1 MNKKKKWIIAGL
13 VTLLAIIIIIFV
25 VRLGVNSKDLKAS
38 VNDSSSVS
46 IKVIFHRNISDSD
59 TAVASQW
66 FTSGNTY
73 NYQTKQGNRFGYNL
87 DGTPKWGTS
96 GQFGKWINKNHTLLG
111 WSRTK
116 DSAVKNYNVYS
127 TVNDTFIRNVY
138 NKRYAEQT
146 ESKVIDL
153 YAVWQENENKDLN
166 INVNNMT
173 LFRNQTSSLNIVSY
187 PNGYTQNDVT
197 YFSSNLQGLY
207 VDQNGKIT
215 AYKSG
220 NYIVYVK
227 TKDGK
232 YSVSCNVL
240 VKDIIIKVVFH
251 RNIDFNDTVTLEQDF
266 TYGDSGNRFGYNLDG
281 TLKWGEEGQFANF
294 DNTGYSLSGWSR
306 LYNGKINYIL
316 YSSVKDGFIKNVY
329 NKRYAEQTEPK
340 VIHLYAVWSN
350 NHIGVEKTDMS
361 IEKNDKE
368 TININS
374 YPKGYTKKDIIYT
387 SSNSKGLTVNSKGV
401 MTGKKVGNYTVYVRT
416 RDNKFETQINVE
428 VKQITITVVFHK
440 NIDGDD
446 EVVSQTFTY
455 GNTYNKQ
462 TKKGNRFG
470 YDLDGTKIIDFD
482 SWNKEG
488 YELGWA
494 KTKDSKKKDYILYS
508 LVSNKFINNV
518 YNKKVKEQT
527 EAKVIHLYAVWSE
540 KVDLVLFFG
549 QSNMVGSVGD
559 TGSVK
564 EYRLEKKYT
573 NENELKNQKE
583 QNLRMNERRKD
594 NRNLSGLIDDDIISQ
609 YKTMNYVSVDVPS
622 GVAYEYKINSKN
634 NGYLKEINSETKN
647 LGEYLKYDPN
657 TKKLN
662 YKSFNYTVTTYYKDK
677 KIYSSAISLKKSQG
691 TNMIPEFAKI
701 YNKETN
707 HKMVAVLGA
716 YGGRPIS
723 SFLPNS
729 YERIKYT
736 NNGKVEYKNVH
747 FYIYE
752 SLKTKYKAA
761 EEYLLKNGYTIENKF
776 YVVFQGCSDS
786 TKSRSKIYVDK
797 NGNEVINESAYYK
810 KYMKVH
816 NRLKKDLGVTFGAL
830 VETSGK
836 VSSRGN
842 ANTKINSNIM
852 NIHKQQEALINN
864 NDDIILGSNFSYRMY
879 VQNNKQVFALQKSTN
894 NVDNSIH
901 LTSASLSQIGKET
914 AVSVSKVINNKK

>member
-1 MNKKKKWIIAGL
+1 MVNY
-13 VTLLAIIIIIFV
+13 TL
-25 VRLGVNSKDLKAS
+25 
-38 VNDSSSVS
+38 
-46 IKVIFHRNISDSD
+46 
-59 TAVASQW
+59 
-66 FTSGNTY
+66 Y
-73 NYQTKQGNRFGYNL
+73 
-87 DGTPKWGTS
+87 
-96 GQFGKWINKNHTLLG
+96 
-111 WSRTK
+111 
-116 DSAVKNYNVYS
+116 SAVSNKFINNVY
-127 TVNDTFIRNVY
+127 DKLY
-138 NKRYAEQT
+138 KEQI
-146 ESKVIDL
+146 E
-153 YAVWQENENKDLN
+153 A
-166 INVNNMT
+166 
-173 LFRNQTSSLNIVSY
+173 
-187 PNGYTQNDVT
+187 
-197 YFSSNLQGLY
+197 
-207 VDQNGKIT
+207 
-215 AYKSG
+215 
-220 NYIVYVK
+220 
-227 TKDGK
+227 
-232 YSVSCNVL
+232 
-240 VKDIIIKVVFH
+240 
-251 RNIDFNDTVTLEQDF
+251 
-266 TYGDSGNRFGYNLDG
+266 
-281 TLKWGEEGQFANF
+281 
-294 DNTGYSLSGWSR
+294 
-306 LYNGKINYIL
+306 
-316 YSSVKDGFIKNVY
+316 
-329 NKRYAEQTEPK
+329 K
-340 VIHLYAVWSN
+340 VIHLYAVWSIN
-350 NHIGVEKTDMS
+350 NISVGKSDLS
-361 IEKNDKE
+361 IEKGSKE
-368 TININS
+368 TINVNS
-374 YPKGYTKKDIIYT
+374 YPKGYTKNDIIYK

-401 MTGKKVGNYTVYVRT
+401 VKGKKVGNYNVYVKT
-416 RDNKFETQINVE
+416 KDNKFKTKVNVN
-428 VKQITITVVFHK
+428 VKQISITVIFHK
-440 NIDGDD
+440 NIDDAD
-446 EVVSQTFTY
+446 EVASQTFTY
-455 GNTYNKQ
+455 GDSK
-462 TKKGNRFG
+462 NRFG
-470 YDLDGTKIIDFD
+470 YNLDETPKWGTSGQFGSWDREGYKLKGWSRKKNSKKINYKTYSYVLDG
-482 SWNKEG
+482 
-488 YELGWA
+488 Y
-494 KTKDSKKKDYILYS
+494 
-508 LVSNKFINNV
+508 INNV
-518 YNKKVKEQT
+518 YNKKFKEQR

-609 YKTMNYVSVDVPS
+609 YKAMNYVSVDVPS
-622 GVAYEYKINSKN
+622 DVAYEYKINSKN
-634 NGYLKEINSETKN
+634 NGYLKEINSKTKN

-662 YKSFNYTVTTYYKDK
+662 YKSFNYTGTTYYKDK

-786 TKSRSKIYVDK
+786 TKSRSKIYIDK
-797 NGNEVINESAYYK
+797 NGNEVISKSAYYK

-836 VSSRGN
+836 ASSRGN

-879 VQNNKQVFALQKSTN
+879 VQNNKQAFALQKSSN

>member
-1 MNKKKKWIIAGL
+1 MSKKMKGIIAGL

-25 VRLGVNSKDLKAS
+25 VRSGVNSKDLKAS

-96 GQFGKWINKNHTLLG
+96 GQFGKWTNKNYSLLG
-111 WSRTK
+111 WSRKRNST
-116 DSAVKNYNVYS
+116 VKTYNVYS
-127 TVNDTFIRNVY
+127 TVNDTFIKNVY
-138 NKRYAEQT
+138 NKKYAEQQ
-146 ESKVIDL
+146 EAKVIDL
-153 YAVWQENENKDLN
+153 YAVWQANESKSLQLDTSN
-166 INVNNMT
+166 ITVSK
-173 LFRNQTSSLNIVSY
+173 NQTTSLNIVSY
-187 PNGYTQNDVT
+187 PNGYTKNDIV
-197 YFSSNLQGLY
+197 YSSSNLQGLY
-207 VDQNGKIT
+207 VNQNGEIT
-215 AYKSG
+215 ANKIG
-220 NYIVYVK
+220 NYTIYVK
-227 TKDGK
+227 TNDGK
-232 YSVSCNVL
+232 YMVSCNVL
-240 VKDIIIKVVFH
+240 VENMNIKVVFH
-251 RNIDFNDTVTLEQDF
+251 RNINSTDNVTLEQNF
-266 TYGDSGNRFGYNLDG
+266 TYGDSGNRFGYNFDG
-281 TLKWGEEGQFANF
+281 TLKWGTSGQFGNF
-294 DNTGYSLSGWSR
+294 NNAEYLLSGWSR
-306 LYNGKINYIL
+306 SPDGKVNYTL
-316 YSSVKDGFIKNVY
+316 YSAVSNKFIDNVY
-329 NKRYAEQTEPK
+329 DKLYKEQTEAK
-340 VIHLYAVWSN
+340 VIHLYAVWSIN
-350 NHIGVEKTDMS
+350 NISVEKSDLS
-361 IEKNDKE
+361 IEKGSKE
-368 TININS
+368 TINVNS
-374 YPKGYTKKDIIYT
+374 YPKGYTKNDIIYT
-387 SSNSKGLTVNSKGV
+387 SSNSKGLTVNSNGV
-401 MTGKKVGNYTVYVRT
+401 VTGKTVGDYNVYVKT
-416 RDNKFETQINVE
+416 KDNKFKTKVNVS
-428 VKQITITVVFHK
+428 VKQISITVIFHK
-440 NIDGDD
+440 NIDGAD
-446 EVVSQTFTY
+446 EVASQTFTY
-455 GNTYNKQ
+455 GDSK
-462 TKKGNRFG
+462 NRFG
-470 YDLDGTKIIDFD
+470 YNLDGTPKWGTSGQFG
-482 SWNKEG
+482 SWDREG
-488 YELGWA
+488 YKLKGWSR
-494 KTKDSKKKDYILYS
+494 KKNSKKINYKTYS
-508 LVSNKFINNV
+508 YVLDGYINNV
-518 YNKKVKEQT
+518 YNKKFKEQT

-609 YKTMNYVSVDVPS
+609 YKAMNYVSVDVPS

-662 YKSFNYTVTTYYKDK
+662 YKSFNYTGTTYYKDK

-836 VSSRGN
+836 ASSRGN

-879 VQNNKQVFALQKSTN
+879 VQNNKQVFALQKSSN

>member
-46 IKVIFHRNISDSD
+46 IKVIFHRNISDND

-96 GQFGKWINKNHTLLG
+96 GQFGKWTNKDYSLLG
-111 WSRTK
+111 WSRKRNST
-116 DSAVKNYNVYS
+116 VKTYNVYS
-127 TVNDTFIRNVY
+127 TVNDTFIKNVY
-138 NKRYAEQT
+138 NKKYAEQQ
-146 ESKVIDL
+146 EAKVIDL
-153 YAVWQENENKDLN
+153 YAVWQANESKSLQLDTSN
-166 INVNNMT
+166 ITVSK
-173 LFRNQTSSLNIVSY
+173 NQTTSLNIVSY
-187 PNGYTQNDVT
+187 PSGYTKNDIV
-197 YFSSNLQGLY
+197 YSSSNLQGLY
-207 VDQNGKIT
+207 VNQNGEIT
-215 AYKSG
+215 ANKIG
-220 NYIVYVK
+220 NYTIYVK
-227 TKDGK
+227 TNDGK
-232 YSVSCNVL
+232 YMVSCNVL
-240 VKDIIIKVVFH
+240 VENMNIKVVFH
-251 RNIDFNDTVTLEQDF
+251 RNINSTDNVTLEQNF
-266 TYGDSGNRFGYNLDG
+266 TYGDSGNRFGYNFDG
-281 TLKWGEEGQFANF
+281 TLKWGTSGQFGNF
-294 DNTGYSLSGWSR
+294 NNAEYLLSGWSR
-306 LYNGKINYIL
+306 SPDGKVNYTL
-316 YSSVKDGFIKNVY
+316 YSAVSNKFINNVY
-329 NKRYAEQTEPK
+329 DKLYKEQIEAK
-340 VIHLYAVWSN
+340 VIHLYAVWSIN
-350 NHIGVEKTDMS
+350 NISVGKSDLS
-361 IEKNDKE
+361 IEKGSKE
-368 TININS
+368 TINVNS
-374 YPKGYTKKDIIYT
+374 YPKGYTKNDIIYK

-401 MTGKKVGNYTVYVRT
+401 VTGKKVGNYNVYVKT
-416 RDNKFETQINVE
+416 KDNKFKTKVNVN
-428 VKQITITVVFHK
+428 VKQISITVIFHK
-440 NIDGDD
+440 NIDDAD
-446 EVVSQTFTY
+446 EVASQTFTY
-455 GNTYNKQ
+455 GDSK
-462 TKKGNRFG
+462 NRFG
-470 YDLDGTKIIDFD
+470 YNLDETPKWGTSGQFGSWDREGYKLKGWSRKKNSKKINYKTYSYVLDG
-482 SWNKEG
+482 
-488 YELGWA
+488 Y
-494 KTKDSKKKDYILYS
+494 
-508 LVSNKFINNV
+508 INNV
-518 YNKKVKEQT
+518 YNKKFKEQR

-609 YKTMNYVSVDVPS
+609 YKAMNYVSVDVPS
-622 GVAYEYKINSKN
+622 DVAYEYKINSKN
-634 NGYLKEINSETKN
+634 NGYLKEINSKTKN

-662 YKSFNYTVTTYYKDK
+662 YKSFNYTGTTYYKDK

-786 TKSRSKIYVDK
+786 TKSRSKIYIDK
-797 NGNEVINESAYYK
+797 NGNEVISKSAYYK

-836 VSSRGN
+836 ASSRGN
-842 ANTKINSNIM
+842 ANTKINPNIM

-879 VQNNKQVFALQKSTN
+879 VQNNKQAFALQKSSN

>member
-13 VTLLAIIIIIFV
+13 VTLLTIIIIIFV

-46 IKVIFHRNISDSD
+46 IKVIFHRNISDND

-96 GQFGKWINKNHTLLG
+96 GQFGKWTNKDYSLLG
-111 WSRTK
+111 WSRKRNST
-116 DSAVKNYNVYS
+116 VKTYNVYS
-127 TVNDTFIRNVY
+127 TVNDTFIKNVY
-138 NKRYAEQT
+138 NKKYAEQQ
-146 ESKVIDL
+146 EAKVIDL
-153 YAVWQENENKDLN
+153 YAVWQANESKSLQLDTSN
-166 INVNNMT
+166 ITVSK
-173 LFRNQTSSLNIVSY
+173 NQTTSLNIVSY
-187 PNGYTQNDVT
+187 PNGYTKNDIV
-197 YFSSNLQGLY
+197 YSSSNLQGLY
-207 VDQNGKIT
+207 VNQNGEIT
-215 AYKSG
+215 ANKIG
-220 NYIVYVK
+220 NYTIYVK
-227 TKDGK
+227 TNDGK
-232 YSVSCNVL
+232 YMVSCNVL
-240 VKDIIIKVVFH
+240 VENMNIKVVFH
-251 RNIDFNDTVTLEQDF
+251 RNINSTDNVALEQNF
-266 TYGDSGNRFGYNLDG
+266 TYGDSGNRFGYNFDG
-281 TLKWGEEGQFANF
+281 TLKWGTSGQFGNF
-294 DNTGYSLSGWSR
+294 NNAEYLLSGWSR
-306 LYNGKINYIL
+306 LPDGKVNYTL
-316 YSSVKDGFIKNVY
+316 YSAVSNKFINNVY
-329 NKRYAEQTEPK
+329 DKLYKEQTEAK
-340 VIHLYAVWSN
+340 VIHLYAVWSIN
-350 NHIGVEKTDMS
+350 NISVEKTDLS
-361 IEKNDKE
+361 IEKGSKE
-368 TININS
+368 TINVNS
-374 YPKGYTKKDIIYT
+374 YPKGYTKNDIIYK

-401 MTGKKVGNYTVYVRT
+401 VTGKKAGNYNVYVKT
-416 RDNKFETQINVE
+416 KDNKFKTKVNVN
-428 VKQITITVVFHK
+428 VKQISITVIFHK
-440 NIDGDD
+440 NINGAD
-446 EVVSQTFTY
+446 EVASQTFTY
-455 GNTYNKQ
+455 GDSK
-462 TKKGNRFG
+462 NRFG
-470 YDLDGTKIIDFD
+470 YNLDETPKWGTSGQFGSWDREGYKLKGWSRKKNSKKINYKTYSYVLDG
-482 SWNKEG
+482 
-488 YELGWA
+488 Y
-494 KTKDSKKKDYILYS
+494 
-508 LVSNKFINNV
+508 INNV
-518 YNKKVKEQT
+518 YNKKFKEQT

-609 YKTMNYVSVDVPS
+609 YKAMNYVSVDVPS

-662 YKSFNYTVTTYYKDK
+662 YKSFNYTGTTYYKDK

-736 NNGKVEYKNVH
+736 NNGKVKYKNVH

-786 TKSRSKIYVDK
+786 TKNRSKIYVDK
-797 NGNEVINESAYYK
+797 NGNEVISKSAYYK

-836 VSSRGN
+836 ASSRGN

-879 VQNNKQVFALQKSTN
+879 VQNNKQVFALQKSSN

>member
-1 MNKKKKWIIAGL
+1 MNKKMKGFIAVL
-13 VTLLAIIIIIFV
+13 VTLLAIVVILFV
-25 VRLGVNSKDLKAS
+25 SVIKQGINFKNLRVS
-38 VNDSSSVS
+38 VNDSSAVS
-46 IKVIFHRNISDSD
+46 IKVIFHRNVSSND

-73 NYQTKQGNRFGYNL
+73 NYQTKKGNRFGYNL

-96 GQFGKWINKNHTLLG
+96 GHFGKWINKNHTLLG

-197 YFSSNLQGLY
+197 YSSSNLQGLY
-207 VDQNGKIT
+207 VDQNGKIN

-220 NYIVYVK
+220 NYTIYVK

-251 RNIDFNDTVTLEQDF
+251 RNIDFNDTVILEQDF
-266 TYGDSGNRFGYNLDG
+266 TYGDSSNRFGYNLDG

-294 DNTGYSLSGWSR
+294 DNTGYLLSGWSR
-306 LYNGKINYIL
+306 LYNGKINYTL

-329 NKRYAEQTEPK
+329 NKRYSEQTEPK
-340 VIHLYAVWSN
+340 VIHLYAIWSN
-350 NHIGVEKTDMS
+350 SHIGVEKTDMS

-508 LVSNKFINNV
+508 SVTNKFINNV

-527 EAKVIHLYAVWSE
+527 EAKVIHLYAKWSE
-540 KVDLVLFFG
+540 KIDLVLFLG
-549 QSNMVGSVGD
+549 QSNMIGSVGR
-559 TGSVK
+559 S
-564 EYRLEKKYT
+564 KKYG
-573 NENELKNQKE
+573 E
-583 QNLRMNERRKD
+583 QD
-594 NRNLSGLIDDDIISQ
+594 IDDRYFDDKNKENVEKLKINQ
-609 YKTMNYVSVDVPS
+609 YILDNYEAMNYVSVDVPS
-622 GVAYEYKINSKN
+622 DVAYEYKINSKGD
-634 NGYLKEINSETKN
+634 GYLKEINSNTKK
-647 LGEYLKYDPN
+647 LGEFLKYDPKTDGLTLAK
-657 TKKLN
+657 TKNERKE
-662 YKSFNYTVTTYYKDK
+662 
-677 KIYSSAISLKKSQG
+677 ASLKQSQG
-691 TNMIPEFAKI
+691 TNMIPMFARTYYKQ
-701 YNKETN
+701 TN
-707 HKMVAVLGA
+707 HKMVAVLAG
-716 YGGRPIS
+716 YGGKPLS
-723 SFLPNS
+723 SFLPYDS
-729 YERIKYT
+729 YKKSKKDT
-736 NNGKVEYKNVH
+736 H

-752 SLKTKYKAA
+752 ALKAKYKSARD
-761 EEYLLKNGYTIENKF
+761 YLKDNGYAVENQF
-776 YVVFQGCSDS
+776 YVIFQGCSGADS
-786 TKSRSKIYVDK
+786 TKDSRSLTKDK
-797 NGNEVINESAYYK
+797 NGNKVIEASPYYK
-810 KYMKVH
+810 NYMKVH
-816 NRLKKDLGVTFGAL
+816 KNLKNDLKVSFGVL
-830 VETSGK
+830 VETGGRISG
-836 VSSRGN
+836 RGS
-842 ANTKINSNIM
+842 ATKPINKRIE
-852 NIHKQQEALINN
+852 NIHKQQEAIINN
-864 NDDIILGSNFSYRMY
+864 NEDIILGSNHSYIWY
-879 VQNNKQVFALQKSTN
+879 KNNQTLAYGLFVKNKSGKYDY
-894 NVDNSIH
+894 DNSIH
-901 LTSASLSQIGKET
+901 LTSAALSQIGRE
-914 AVSVSKVINNKK
+914 AAINASSVINNEK

>member
-46 IKVIFHRNISDSD
+46 IKVIFHRNISDND

-66 FTSGNTY
+66 FKSGNTY

-96 GQFGKWINKNHTLLG
+96 GQFGKWTNKDYSLLG
-111 WSRTK
+111 WSRKRNST
-116 DSAVKNYNVYS
+116 VKTYNVYS
-127 TVNDTFIRNVY
+127 TVNDTFIKNVY
-138 NKRYAEQT
+138 NKKYAEQQ
-146 ESKVIDL
+146 EAKVIDL
-153 YAVWQENENKDLN
+153 YAVWQANESKSLQLDTSN
-166 INVNNMT
+166 ITVSK
-173 LFRNQTSSLNIVSY
+173 NQTTSLNIVSY
-187 PNGYTQNDVT
+187 PSGYTKNDIV
-197 YFSSNLQGLY
+197 YSSSNLQGLY
-207 VDQNGKIT
+207 VNQNGEIT
-215 AYKSG
+215 ANKIG
-220 NYIVYVK
+220 NYTIYVK
-227 TKDGK
+227 TNDGK
-232 YSVSCNVL
+232 YMVSCNVL
-240 VKDIIIKVVFH
+240 VENMNIKVVFH
-251 RNIDFNDTVTLEQDF
+251 RNINSTDNVTLEQNF
-266 TYGDSGNRFGYNLDG
+266 TYGDSGNRFGYNFDG
-281 TLKWGEEGQFANF
+281 TLKWGTSGQFGNF
-294 DNTGYSLSGWSR
+294 NNAEYLLSGWSR
-306 LYNGKINYIL
+306 SPDGKVNYTL
-316 YSSVKDGFIKNVY
+316 YSAVSNKFINNVY
-329 NKRYAEQTEPK
+329 DKLYKEQIEAK
-340 VIHLYAVWSN
+340 VIHLYAVWSIN
-350 NHIGVEKTDMS
+350 NISVGKSDLS
-361 IEKNDKE
+361 IEKGSKE
-368 TININS
+368 TINVNS
-374 YPKGYTKKDIIYT
+374 YPKGYTKNDIIYK

-401 MTGKKVGNYTVYVRT
+401 VTGKKVGNYNVYVKT
-416 RDNKFETQINVE
+416 KDNKFKTKVNVN
-428 VKQITITVVFHK
+428 VKQISITVIFHK
-440 NIDGDD
+440 NIDDAD
-446 EVVSQTFTY
+446 EVASQTFTY
-455 GNTYNKQ
+455 GDSK
-462 TKKGNRFG
+462 NRFG
-470 YDLDGTKIIDFD
+470 YNLDETPKWGTSGQFGSWDREGYKLKGWSRKKNSKKINYKTYSYVLDG
-482 SWNKEG
+482 
-488 YELGWA
+488 Y
-494 KTKDSKKKDYILYS
+494 
-508 LVSNKFINNV
+508 INNV
-518 YNKKVKEQT
+518 YNKKFKEQR

-609 YKTMNYVSVDVPS
+609 YKAMNYVSVDVPS
-622 GVAYEYKINSKN
+622 DVAYEYKINSKN
-634 NGYLKEINSETKN
+634 NGYLKEINSKTKN

-662 YKSFNYTVTTYYKDK
+662 YKSFNYTGTTYYKDK

-786 TKSRSKIYVDK
+786 TKSRSKIYIDK
-797 NGNEVINESAYYK
+797 NGNEVIPKSAYYK

-879 VQNNKQVFALQKSTN
+879 VQNNKQAFALQKSSN

>member
-46 IKVIFHRNISDSD
+46 IKVIFHRNISDND
-59 TAVASQW
+59 IVVASQW

-96 GQFGKWINKNHTLLG
+96 GQFGKWTNKDYSLLG
-111 WSRTK
+111 WSRKRNST
-116 DSAVKNYNVYS
+116 VKTYNVYS
-127 TVNDTFIRNVY
+127 TVNDTFIKNVY
-138 NKRYAEQT
+138 NKKYAEQQ
-146 ESKVIDL
+146 EAKVIDL
-153 YAVWQENENKDLN
+153 YAVWQANESKSLQLDTSN
-166 INVNNMT
+166 ITVSK
-173 LFRNQTSSLNIVSY
+173 NQTTSLNIVSY
-187 PNGYTQNDVT
+187 PSGYTKNDIV
-197 YFSSNLQGLY
+197 YSSSNLQGLY
-207 VDQNGKIT
+207 VNQNGEIT
-215 AYKSG
+215 ANKIG
-220 NYIVYVK
+220 NYTIYVK
-227 TKDGK
+227 TNDGK
-232 YSVSCNVL
+232 YMVSCNVL
-240 VKDIIIKVVFH
+240 VENMNIKVVFH
-251 RNIDFNDTVTLEQDF
+251 RNINSTDNVTLEQNF
-266 TYGDSGNRFGYNLDG
+266 TYGDSGNRFGYNFDG
-281 TLKWGEEGQFANF
+281 TLKWGTSGQFGNF
-294 DNTGYSLSGWSR
+294 NNAEYLLSGWSR
-306 LYNGKINYIL
+306 SPDGKVNYTL
-316 YSSVKDGFIKNVY
+316 YSAVSNKFINNVY
-329 NKRYAEQTEPK
+329 DKLYKEQIEAK
-340 VIHLYAVWSN
+340 VIHLYAVWSIN
-350 NHIGVEKTDMS
+350 NISVGKSDLS
-361 IEKNDKE
+361 IEKGSKE
-368 TININS
+368 TINVNS
-374 YPKGYTKKDIIYT
+374 YPKGYTKNDIIYK

-401 MTGKKVGNYTVYVRT
+401 VTGKKVGNYNVYVKT
-416 RDNKFETQINVE
+416 KDNKFKTKVNVN
-428 VKQITITVVFHK
+428 VKQISITVIFHK
-440 NIDGDD
+440 NIDDAD
-446 EVVSQTFTY
+446 EVASQTFTY
-455 GNTYNKQ
+455 GDSK
-462 TKKGNRFG
+462 NRFG
-470 YDLDGTKIIDFD
+470 YNLDETPKWGKSGQFGSWDREGYKLKGWSRKKNSKKINYKTYSYVLDG
-482 SWNKEG
+482 
-488 YELGWA
+488 Y
-494 KTKDSKKKDYILYS
+494 
-508 LVSNKFINNV
+508 INNV
-518 YNKKVKEQT
+518 YNKKFKEQR

-609 YKTMNYVSVDVPS
+609 YKAMNYVSVDVPS
-622 GVAYEYKINSKN
+622 DVAYEYKINSKN
-634 NGYLKEINSETKN
+634 NGYLKEINSKTKN

-662 YKSFNYTVTTYYKDK
+662 YKSFNYTGTTYYKDK

-786 TKSRSKIYVDK
+786 TKSRSKIYIDK
-797 NGNEVINESAYYK
+797 NGNEVISKSAYYK

-836 VSSRGN
+836 ASSRGN

-879 VQNNKQVFALQKSTN
+879 VQNNKQAFALQKSSN

>member
-46 IKVIFHRNISDSD
+46 IKVIFHRNISDND

-66 FTSGNTY
+66 FKSGNTY

-96 GQFGKWINKNHTLLG
+96 GQFGKWTNKDYSLLG
-111 WSRTK
+111 WSRKRNST
-116 DSAVKNYNVYS
+116 VKTYNVYS
-127 TVNDTFIRNVY
+127 TVNDTFIKNVY
-138 NKRYAEQT
+138 NKKYAEQQ
-146 ESKVIDL
+146 EAKVIDL
-153 YAVWQENENKDLN
+153 YAVWQANESKSLQLDTSN
-166 INVNNMT
+166 ITVSK
-173 LFRNQTSSLNIVSY
+173 NQTTSLNIVSY
-187 PNGYTQNDVT
+187 PSGYTKNDIV
-197 YFSSNLQGLY
+197 YSSSNLQGLY
-207 VDQNGKIT
+207 VNQNGEIT
-215 AYKSG
+215 ANKIG
-220 NYIVYVK
+220 NYTIYVK
-227 TKDGK
+227 TNDGK
-232 YSVSCNVL
+232 YMVSCNVL
-240 VKDIIIKVVFH
+240 VENMNIKVVFH
-251 RNIDFNDTVTLEQDF
+251 RNINSTDNVTLEQNF
-266 TYGDSGNRFGYNLDG
+266 TYGDSGNRFGYNFDG
-281 TLKWGEEGQFANF
+281 TLKWGTSGQFGNF
-294 DNTGYSLSGWSR
+294 NNAEYLLSGWSR
-306 LYNGKINYIL
+306 SPDGKVNYTL
-316 YSSVKDGFIKNVY
+316 YSAVSNKFINNVY
-329 NKRYAEQTEPK
+329 DKLYKEQIEAK
-340 VIHLYAVWSN
+340 VIHLYAVWSIN
-350 NHIGVEKTDMS
+350 NISVGKSDLS
-361 IEKNDKE
+361 IEKGSKE
-368 TININS
+368 TINVNS
-374 YPKGYTKKDIIYT
+374 YPKGYTKNDIIYK

-401 MTGKKVGNYTVYVRT
+401 VTGKKVGNYNVYVKT
-416 RDNKFETQINVE
+416 KDNKFKTKVNVN
-428 VKQITITVVFHK
+428 VKQISITVIFHK
-440 NIDGDD
+440 NIDDAD
-446 EVVSQTFTY
+446 EVASQTFTY
-455 GNTYNKQ
+455 GDSK
-462 TKKGNRFG
+462 NRFG
-470 YDLDGTKIIDFD
+470 YNLDETPKWGTSGQFGSWDREGYKLKGWSRKKNSKKINYKTYSYVLDG
-482 SWNKEG
+482 
-488 YELGWA
+488 Y
-494 KTKDSKKKDYILYS
+494 
-508 LVSNKFINNV
+508 INNV
-518 YNKKVKEQT
+518 YNKKFKEQR

-609 YKTMNYVSVDVPS
+609 YKAMNYVSVDVPS
-622 GVAYEYKINSKN
+622 DVAYEYKINSKN
-634 NGYLKEINSETKN
+634 NGYLKEINSKTKN

-662 YKSFNYTVTTYYKDK
+662 YKSFNYTGTTYYKDK

-786 TKSRSKIYVDK
+786 TKSRSKIYIDK
-797 NGNEVINESAYYK
+797 NGNEVISKSAYYK

-836 VSSRGN
+836 ASSRGN

-879 VQNNKQVFALQKSTN
+879 VQNNKQAFALQKSSN

>member
-46 IKVIFHRNISDSD
+46 IKVIFHRNISDND

-96 GQFGKWINKNHTLLG
+96 GQFGKWTNKDYSLLG
-111 WSRTK
+111 WSRKRNST
-116 DSAVKNYNVYS
+116 VKTYNVYS
-127 TVNDTFIRNVY
+127 TVNDTFIKNVY
-138 NKRYAEQT
+138 NKKYAEQQ
-146 ESKVIDL
+146 EAKVIDL
-153 YAVWQENENKDLN
+153 YAVWQANESKSLQLDTSN
-166 INVNNMT
+166 ITVSK
-173 LFRNQTSSLNIVSY
+173 NQTTSLNIVSY
-187 PNGYTQNDVT
+187 PSGYTKNDIV
-197 YFSSNLQGLY
+197 YSSSNLQGLY
-207 VDQNGKIT
+207 VNQNGEIT
-215 AYKSG
+215 ANKIG
-220 NYIVYVK
+220 NYTIYVK
-227 TKDGK
+227 TNDGK
-232 YSVSCNVL
+232 YMVSCNVL
-240 VKDIIIKVVFH
+240 VENMNIKVVFH
-251 RNIDFNDTVTLEQDF
+251 RNINSTDNVTLEQNF
-266 TYGDSGNRFGYNLDG
+266 TYGDSGNRFGYNFDG
-281 TLKWGEEGQFANF
+281 TLKWGTSGQFGNF
-294 DNTGYSLSGWSR
+294 NNAEYLLSGWSR
-306 LYNGKINYIL
+306 SPDGKVNYTL
-316 YSSVKDGFIKNVY
+316 YSAGSNKFINNVY
-329 NKRYAEQTEPK
+329 DKLYKEQIEAK
-340 VIHLYAVWSN
+340 VIHLYAVWSIN
-350 NHIGVEKTDMS
+350 NISVGKSDLS
-361 IEKNDKE
+361 IEKGSKE
-368 TININS
+368 TINVNS
-374 YPKGYTKKDIIYT
+374 YPKGYTKNDIIYK

-401 MTGKKVGNYTVYVRT
+401 VTGKKVGNYNVYVKT
-416 RDNKFETQINVE
+416 KDNKFKTKVNVN
-428 VKQITITVVFHK
+428 VKQISITVIFHK
-440 NIDGDD
+440 NIDDAD
-446 EVVSQTFTY
+446 EVASQTFTY
-455 GNTYNKQ
+455 GDSK
-462 TKKGNRFG
+462 NRFG
-470 YDLDGTKIIDFD
+470 YNLDETPKWGTSGQFGSWDREGYKLKGWSRKKNSKKINYKTYSYVLDG
-482 SWNKEG
+482 
-488 YELGWA
+488 Y
-494 KTKDSKKKDYILYS
+494 
-508 LVSNKFINNV
+508 INNV
-518 YNKKVKEQT
+518 YNKKFKEQR

-609 YKTMNYVSVDVPS
+609 YKAMNYVSVDVPS
-622 GVAYEYKINSKN
+622 DVAYEYKINSKN
-634 NGYLKEINSETKN
+634 NGYLKEINSKTKN

-662 YKSFNYTVTTYYKDK
+662 YKSFNYTGTTYYKDK

-786 TKSRSKIYVDK
+786 TKSRSKIYIDK
-797 NGNEVINESAYYK
+797 NGNEVISKSAYYK

-836 VSSRGN
+836 ASSRGN
-842 ANTKINSNIM
+842 ANTKINPNIM

-879 VQNNKQVFALQKSTN
+879 VQNNKQAFALQKSSN

>member
-46 IKVIFHRNISDSD
+46 IKVIFHRNISDND

-66 FTSGNTY
+66 FKSGNTY

-96 GQFGKWINKNHTLLG
+96 GQFGKWTNKDYSLLG
-111 WSRTK
+111 WSRKRNST
-116 DSAVKNYNVYS
+116 VKTYNVYS
-127 TVNDTFIRNVY
+127 TVNDTFIKNVY
-138 NKRYAEQT
+138 NKKYAEQQ
-146 ESKVIDL
+146 EAKVIDL
-153 YAVWQENENKDLN
+153 YAVWQANGSKSLQLDTSN
-166 INVNNMT
+166 ITVSK
-173 LFRNQTSSLNIVSY
+173 NQTTSLNIVSY
-187 PNGYTQNDVT
+187 PSGYTKNDIV
-197 YFSSNLQGLY
+197 YSSSNLQGLY
-207 VDQNGKIT
+207 VNQNGEIT
-215 AYKSG
+215 ANKIG
-220 NYIVYVK
+220 NYTIYVK
-227 TKDGK
+227 TNDGK
-232 YSVSCNVL
+232 YMVSCNVL
-240 VKDIIIKVVFH
+240 VENMNIKVVFH
-251 RNIDFNDTVTLEQDF
+251 RNINSTDNVTLEQNF
-266 TYGDSGNRFGYNLDG
+266 TYGDSGNRFGYNFDG
-281 TLKWGEEGQFANF
+281 TLKWGTSGQFGNF
-294 DNTGYSLSGWSR
+294 NNAEYLLSGWSR
-306 LYNGKINYIL
+306 SPDGKVNYTL
-316 YSSVKDGFIKNVY
+316 YSAVSNKFINNVY
-329 NKRYAEQTEPK
+329 DKLYKEQIEAK
-340 VIHLYAVWSN
+340 VIHLYAVWSIN
-350 NHIGVEKTDMS
+350 NISVGKSDLS
-361 IEKNDKE
+361 IEKGSKE
-368 TININS
+368 TINVNS
-374 YPKGYTKKDIIYT
+374 YPKGYTKNDIIYK

-401 MTGKKVGNYTVYVRT
+401 VTGKKVGNYNVYVKT
-416 RDNKFETQINVE
+416 KDNKFKTKVNVN
-428 VKQITITVVFHK
+428 VKQISITVIFHK
-440 NIDGDD
+440 NIDDAD
-446 EVVSQTFTY
+446 EVASQTFTY
-455 GNTYNKQ
+455 GDSK
-462 TKKGNRFG
+462 NRFG
-470 YDLDGTKIIDFD
+470 YNLDETPKWGTSGQFGSWDREGYKLKGWSRKKNSKKINYKTYSYVLDG
-482 SWNKEG
+482 
-488 YELGWA
+488 Y
-494 KTKDSKKKDYILYS
+494 
-508 LVSNKFINNV
+508 INNV
-518 YNKKVKEQT
+518 YNKKFKEQR

-609 YKTMNYVSVDVPS
+609 YKAMNYVSVDVPS
-622 GVAYEYKINSKN
+622 DVAYEYKINSKN
-634 NGYLKEINSETKN
+634 NGYLKEINSKTKN

-662 YKSFNYTVTTYYKDK
+662 YKSFNYTGTTYYKDK

-786 TKSRSKIYVDK
+786 TKSRSKIYIDK
-797 NGNEVINESAYYK
+797 NGNEVISKSAYYK

-836 VSSRGN
+836 ASSRGN
-842 ANTKINSNIM
+842 ANTKINPNIM

-879 VQNNKQVFALQKSTN
+879 VQNNKQAFALQKSSN

>member
-46 IKVIFHRNISDSD
+46 IKVIFHRNISDND
-59 TAVASQW
+59 IVVASQW

-96 GQFGKWINKNHTLLG
+96 GQFGKWTNKDYSLLG
-111 WSRTK
+111 WSRKRNST
-116 DSAVKNYNVYS
+116 VKTYNVYS
-127 TVNDTFIRNVY
+127 TVNDTFIKNVY
-138 NKRYAEQT
+138 NKKYAEQQ
-146 ESKVIDL
+146 EAKVIDL
-153 YAVWQENENKDLN
+153 YAVWQANESKSLQLDTSN
-166 INVNNMT
+166 ITVSK
-173 LFRNQTSSLNIVSY
+173 NQTTSLNIVSY
-187 PNGYTQNDVT
+187 PSGYTKNDIV
-197 YFSSNLQGLY
+197 YSSSNLQGLY
-207 VDQNGKIT
+207 VNQNGEIT
-215 AYKSG
+215 ANKIG
-220 NYIVYVK
+220 NYTIYVK
-227 TKDGK
+227 TNDGK
-232 YSVSCNVL
+232 YMVSCNVL
-240 VKDIIIKVVFH
+240 VENMNIKVVFH
-251 RNIDFNDTVTLEQDF
+251 RNINSTDNVTLEQNF
-266 TYGDSGNRFGYNLDG
+266 TYGDSGNRFGYNFDG
-281 TLKWGEEGQFANF
+281 TLKWGTSGQFGNF
-294 DNTGYSLSGWSR
+294 NNAEYLLSGWSR
-306 LYNGKINYIL
+306 SPDGKVNYTL
-316 YSSVKDGFIKNVY
+316 YSAVSNKFINNVY
-329 NKRYAEQTEPK
+329 DKLYKEQIEAK
-340 VIHLYAVWSN
+340 VIHLYAVWSIN
-350 NHIGVEKTDMS
+350 NISVGKSDLS
-361 IEKNDKE
+361 IEKGSKE
-368 TININS
+368 TINVNS
-374 YPKGYTKKDIIYT
+374 YPKGYTKNDIIYK

-401 MTGKKVGNYTVYVRT
+401 VTGKKVGNYNVYVKT
-416 RDNKFETQINVE
+416 KDNKFKTKVNVN
-428 VKQITITVVFHK
+428 VKQISITVIFHK
-440 NIDGDD
+440 NIDDAD
-446 EVVSQTFTY
+446 EVASQTFTY
-455 GNTYNKQ
+455 GDSK
-462 TKKGNRFG
+462 NRFG
-470 YDLDGTKIIDFD
+470 YNLDETPKWGKSGQFGSWDREGYKLKGWSRKKNSKKINYKTYSYVLDG
-482 SWNKEG
+482 
-488 YELGWA
+488 Y
-494 KTKDSKKKDYILYS
+494 
-508 LVSNKFINNV
+508 INNV
-518 YNKKVKEQT
+518 YNKKFKEQR

-609 YKTMNYVSVDVPS
+609 YKAMNYVSVDVPS
-622 GVAYEYKINSKN
+622 DVAYEYKINSKN
-634 NGYLKEINSETKN
+634 NGSLKEINSKTKN

-662 YKSFNYTVTTYYKDK
+662 YKSFNYTGTTYYKDK

-786 TKSRSKIYVDK
+786 TKSRSKIYIDK
-797 NGNEVINESAYYK
+797 NGNEVISKSAYYK

-836 VSSRGN
+836 ASSRGN

-879 VQNNKQVFALQKSTN
+879 VQNNKQAFALQKSSN

>member
-1 MNKKKKWIIAGL
+1 MVL
-13 VTLLAIIIIIFV
+13 
-25 VRLGVNSKDLKAS
+25 
-38 VNDSSSVS
+38 
-46 IKVIFHRNISDSD
+46 
-59 TAVASQW
+59 
-66 FTSGNTY
+66 
-73 NYQTKQGNRFGYNL
+73 
-87 DGTPKWGTS
+87 
-96 GQFGKWINKNHTLLG
+96 
-111 WSRTK
+111 
-116 DSAVKNYNVYS
+116 
-127 TVNDTFIRNVY
+127 
-138 NKRYAEQT
+138 
-146 ESKVIDL
+146 
-153 YAVWQENENKDLN
+153 
-166 INVNNMT
+166 
-173 LFRNQTSSLNIVSY
+173 
-187 PNGYTQNDVT
+187 
-197 YFSSNLQGLY
+197 
-207 VDQNGKIT
+207 QNGEIT
-215 AYKSG
+215 ANKIG
-220 NYIVYVK
+220 NYIIYVK
-227 TKDGK
+227 TNDGK
-232 YSVSCNVL
+232 YMVSCNVL
-240 VKDIIIKVVFH
+240 VENMNIKVVFH
-251 RNIDFNDTVTLEQDF
+251 RNINSTDNVTLEQNF
-266 TYGDSGNRFGYNLDG
+266 TYGDSGNRFGYNFDG
-281 TLKWGEEGQFANF
+281 TLKWGTSGQFGSW
-294 DNTGYSLSGWSR
+294 DREGYKLKGWSR
-306 LYNGKINYIL
+306 KKNSKKINYKT
-316 YSSVKDGFIKNVY
+316 YS
-329 NKRYAEQTEPK
+329 
-340 VIHLYAVWSN
+340 
-350 NHIGVEKTDMS
+350 
-361 IEKNDKE
+361 
-368 TININS
+368 
-374 YPKGYTKKDIIYT
+374 
-387 SSNSKGLTVNSKGV
+387 
-401 MTGKKVGNYTVYVRT
+401 YV
-416 RDNKFETQINVE
+416 
-428 VKQITITVVFHK
+428 
-440 NIDGDD
+440 
-446 EVVSQTFTY
+446 
-455 GNTYNKQ
+455 
-462 TKKGNRFG
+462 
-470 YDLDGTKIIDFD
+470 LDG
-482 SWNKEG
+482 
-488 YELGWA
+488 Y
-494 KTKDSKKKDYILYS
+494 
-508 LVSNKFINNV
+508 INNV
-518 YNKKVKEQT
+518 YNKKFKEQT

-609 YKTMNYVSVDVPS
+609 YKAMNYVSVDVPS

-662 YKSFNYTVTTYYKDK
+662 YKSFNYTGTTYYKDK

-736 NNGKVEYKNVH
+736 NNGKVKYKNVH

-797 NGNEVINESAYYK
+797 NGNEVISKSAYYK

-836 VSSRGN
+836 ASSRGN

-879 VQNNKQVFALQKSTN
+879 VQNNKQVFALQKSSN

>member
-46 IKVIFHRNISDSD
+46 IKVIFHRNISDND

-96 GQFGKWINKNHTLLG
+96 GQFGKWTNKDYSLLG
-111 WSRTK
+111 WSRKRNST
-116 DSAVKNYNVYS
+116 VKTYNVYS
-127 TVNDTFIRNVY
+127 TVNDTFIKNVY
-138 NKRYAEQT
+138 NKKYAEQQ
-146 ESKVIDL
+146 EAKVIDL
-153 YAVWQENENKDLN
+153 YAVWQANESKSLQLDTSN
-166 INVNNMT
+166 ITVSK
-173 LFRNQTSSLNIVSY
+173 NQTTSLNIVSY
-187 PNGYTQNDVT
+187 PSGYTKNDIV
-197 YFSSNLQGLY
+197 YSSSNLQGLY
-207 VDQNGKIT
+207 VNQNGEIT
-215 AYKSG
+215 ANKIG
-220 NYIVYVK
+220 NYTIYVK
-227 TKDGK
+227 TNDGK
-232 YSVSCNVL
+232 YMVSCNVL
-240 VKDIIIKVVFH
+240 VENMNIKVVFH
-251 RNIDFNDTVTLEQDF
+251 RNINSTDNVTLEQNF
-266 TYGDSGNRFGYNLDG
+266 TYGDSGNRFGYNFDG
-281 TLKWGEEGQFANF
+281 TLKWGTSGQFGNF
-294 DNTGYSLSGWSR
+294 NNAEYLLSGWSR
-306 LYNGKINYIL
+306 SPDGKVNYTL
-316 YSSVKDGFIKNVY
+316 YSAVSNKFINNVY
-329 NKRYAEQTEPK
+329 DKLYKEQIEAK
-340 VIHLYAVWSN
+340 VIHLYAVWSIN
-350 NHIGVEKTDMS
+350 NISVGKSDLS
-361 IEKNDKE
+361 IEKGSKE
-368 TININS
+368 TINVNS
-374 YPKGYTKKDIIYT
+374 YPKGYTKNDIIYK

-401 MTGKKVGNYTVYVRT
+401 VTGKKVGNYNVYVKT
-416 RDNKFETQINVE
+416 KDNKFKTKVNVN
-428 VKQITITVVFHK
+428 VKQISITVIFHK
-440 NIDGDD
+440 NIDDAD
-446 EVVSQTFTY
+446 EVASQTFTY
-455 GNTYNKQ
+455 GDSK
-462 TKKGNRFG
+462 NRFG
-470 YDLDGTKIIDFD
+470 YNLDETPKWGTSGQFGSWDREGYKLKGWSRKKNSKKINYKTYSYVLDG
-482 SWNKEG
+482 
-488 YELGWA
+488 Y
-494 KTKDSKKKDYILYS
+494 
-508 LVSNKFINNV
+508 INNV
-518 YNKKVKEQT
+518 YNKKFKEQR

-609 YKTMNYVSVDVPS
+609 YKAMNYVSVDVPS
-622 GVAYEYKINSKN
+622 DVAYEYKINSKN
-634 NGYLKEINSETKN
+634 NGYLKEINSKTKN

-662 YKSFNYTVTTYYKDK
+662 YKSFNYTGTTYYKDK

-786 TKSRSKIYVDK
+786 TKSRSKIYIDK
-797 NGNEVINESAYYK
+797 NGNEVISKSAYYK

-816 NRLKKDLGVTFGAL
+816 NRLKKDLGVAFGAL

-836 VSSRGN
+836 ASSRGN
-842 ANTKINSNIM
+842 ANTKINPNIM

-879 VQNNKQVFALQKSTN
+879 VQNNKQAFALQKSSN